1 MYQSEVSREAESL
14 PIKLY
19 KEIYFKELSHGTVGT
34 GKSKIHQAAGNISEA
49 DLERLSL
56 KSIGQAGRLMPVKAA
71 ILKQNLFFFWK
82 PQFGL
87 LRLSHSLNEAHP
99 HGGGQSP
106 YVH

>member
-14 PIKLY
+14 HIKLY

-34 GKSKIHQAAGNISEA
+34 DKSKIHQAAGNVSEA

-71 ILKQNLFFFWK
+71 ILKQNFFFFWK